1 MDGILNMDGTLKK
14 LFGPLDQ
21 KYCNYFLFLSI
32 LGFVMLILFLISL
45 LFVGISKKKSFDF
58 YLGGVFIALTYF
70 LFYFQSRLLHSMC
83 AGTLVK

>member
-1 MDGILNMDGTLKK
+1 MEKLFKT

-32 LGFVMLILFLISL
+32 LGLVLLALFLIS
-45 LFVGISKKKSFDF
+45 FVFIGVMTKKPFDF
-58 YLGGVFIALTYF
+58 YLGGLFVALTYL

-83 AGTLVK
+83 AGTLIK